1 MLLQL
6 HHLRQFEAGAVPRE
20 GRGDRNLR
28 QLPDGGALHHQHA
41 GGEEQR
47 LLHVVGDEEDGPLVP
62 LPLVQQPLLHGD
74 PGEEVQGGEGL
85 VQQQQVA
92 ARQHGAGKGRPLPH
106 PARELVWHLAA
117 AAGKSHVGQRRL
129 RPVPALRTGQLPLD
143 LQGQRHIFSHGS
155 PGEQQVLLGHIAAV
169 VLASHNGLPLHQNGP
184 RLGL

>member
-1 MLLQL
+1 M
-6 HHLRQFEAGAVPRE
+6 
-20 GRGDRNLR
+20 
-28 QLPDGGALHHQHA
+28 
-41 GGEEQR
+41 
-47 LLHVVGDEEDGPLVP
+47 P

-92 ARQHGAGKGRPLPH
+92 ARQHGAGKGRPL